1 MDKKLS
7 SRQYLVCIL
16 IIVSMLTCTA
26 LADRLNIYGQSATMS
41 MMGNNATMG
50 QQHAKHVLD
59 NLIISEHIPLRG
71 QLENGDYVLLM
82 DLTPFA
88 TSVQGHS
95 HISMKIPCNEDG
107 SPKVTIETGVAPNMK
122 SLDIGSAIKNGTLNG
137 RYLDLSA
144 EGKSCLYHAE
154 LPKGTTDIVLA
165 NISNKTLSFD
175 DGPYYSV
182 TITVHGTA
190 IEHLGA
196 NETGTQMTH

>member
-1 MDKKLS
+1 MDKNLGDM
-7 SRQYLVCIL
+7 RYFVCIL
-16 IIVSMLTCTA
+16 ILATMLTYAA
-26 LADRLNIYGQSATMS
+26 LADRINIYGQSPTMPS
-41 MMGNNATMG
+41 MDSNVTTM
-50 QQHAKHVLD
+50 QQHAEHVLD

-71 QLENGDYVLLM
+71 QLDNGDYVLLM

-95 HISMKIPCNEDG
+95 HIAMKIPCNEDG
-107 SPKVTIETGVAPNMK
+107 SPKVTILTGVAPNMK
-122 SLDIGSAIKNGTLNG
+122 SLDIGSAINNGTLNG
-137 RYLDLSA
+137 KYLDLSA

-154 LPKGTTDIVLA
+154 LPNGVTDIALA
-165 NISNKTLSFD
+165 NITNKTLSFD

-196 NETGTQMTH
+196 NETGK